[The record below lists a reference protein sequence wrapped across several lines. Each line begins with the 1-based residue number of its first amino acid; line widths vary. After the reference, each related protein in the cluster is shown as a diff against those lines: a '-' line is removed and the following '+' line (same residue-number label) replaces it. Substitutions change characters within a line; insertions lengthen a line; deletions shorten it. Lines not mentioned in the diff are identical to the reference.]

1 MENVDEIKKLK
12 EELEIRD
19 NAVEHF
25 RKVALR
31 WAHIAN
37 SCIKDLAPFNDDY
50 FKGLTYEQIAELA
63 KKSIRLTSEN
73 RNLEDLLQEIKAI
86 AENREIFC
94 EYCDEFTCDDCGYI
108 KILQKI
114 TKAEEE

>member
-25 RKVALR
+25 RKEAIR
-31 WAHIAN
+31 WANIAKEYQ
-37 SCIKDLAPFNDDY
+37 KDKTKL
-50 FKGLTYEQIAELA
+50 EQI
-63 KKSIRLTSEN
+63 
-73 RNLEDLLQEIKAI
+73 LQEIKAI
-86 AENREIFC
+86 AEKLMADNLC
-94 EYCDEFTCDDCGYI
+94 NNCDGIGLDANCQDTSCPYYQMD